1 MPLSGYRVLL
11 GVTGGIACY
20 KSCEIVSSL
29 RKLGA
34 QVDVVMTEH
43 ACQFVSPMTFESLSG
58 NRVVSD
64 MFARPEKWDIAHVS
78 LAQRADLCVIAPATA
93 NVLAKLAYGIADDM
107 LTTTALALRAPLIVA
122 PAMNTAMYE
131 HPATQTNL
139 RVLRARGVEILEP
152 DSGRL
157 ACGDVGKGKMA
168 EPAQIVECICARL
181 TRTRD
186 LQGKRILVTAG
197 ATQENVD
204 GVRFLTNRSSGKMG
218 IAIAHAAVARGAQV
232 TLVAGICSAPLPS
245 GCEIVRVQTTMQMY
259 EAVTSRCEDQDWIVK
274 AAAPAD
280 YRPREILS
288 DKAKGDAL
296 HLDLVKNPDIAA
308 AVGAVK
314 GDRKLIV
321 FCAETRDL
329 LDSARRKLVSKHA
342 DMVVANDVTAQGA
355 GFDVDTNVVTLVTER
370 GEEPL
375 EMMTKDR
382 LAHVLLD
389 RILRL

>member
-43 ACQFVSPMTFESLSG
+43 ACQFVLPMTFESLSG
-58 NRVVSD
+58 NRVVRD

-139 RVLRARGVEILEP
+139 RVLRERGVEILEP

-168 EPAQIVECICARL
+168 EPAQIVECIRARL
-181 TRTRD
+181 TQPRD
-186 LQGKRILVTAG
+186 LQGRRILVTAG

-218 IAIAHAAVARGAQV
+218 FAIARAAVARGAQV

-259 EAVTSRCEDQDWIVK
+259 EIGR
-274 AAAPAD
+274 
-280 YRPREILS
+280 
-288 DKAKGDAL
+288 
-296 HLDLVKNPDIAA
+296 
-308 AVGAVK
+308 
-314 GDRKLIV
+314 
-321 FCAETRDL
+321 
-329 LDSARRKLVSKHA
+329 
-342 DMVVANDVTAQGA
+342 
-355 GFDVDTNVVTLVTER
+355 
-370 GEEPL
+370 
-375 EMMTKDR
+375 
-382 LAHVLLD
+382 AHV
-389 RILRL
+389 